1 MKFIKDNFDINIDYM
16 ANTFRPKY
24 SHIAESIHTGNVPIK
39 IRKVINSNF
48 DLYAEEGNTRRSKA
62 VRLTENLLNEIN
74 STLPNNF
81 VMPRTVVLDFK
92 LFGVDAIGGYDRPS
106 NTMFI
111 NSKYN
116 TKDKMLKYLSKNEGF
131 FANTTVYAPIKH
143 ELGHKYY
150 YQVVEKYAKTKNL
163 SYNEAE
169 QVVKDKIAD
178 YVHKRNEN
186 GDFLEKHLSKYAQDG
201 YTKGKYGEIV
211 AESFSVIDTNDTA
224 KEIIELIGGM

>member
-16 ANTFRPKY
+16 ANTFRPMY
-24 SHIAESIHTGNVPIK
+24 SHITESIHTGNVSVK
-39 IRKVINSNF
+39 IRKVINSKF

-92 LFGVDAIGGYDRPS
+92 LFGVDAIGAYDRLT

-116 TKDKMLKYLSKNEGF
+116 TKRKIYTYLNKVNGS

-143 ELGHKYY
+143 ELGHKFYY
-150 YQVVEKYAKTKNL
+150 DTIENYSKLKNL
-163 SYNEAE
+163 SYNDAE
-169 QVVKDKIAD
+169 QIINDKLAD
-178 YVHKRNEN
+178 Y
-186 GDFLEKHLSKYAQDG
+186 
-201 YTKGKYGEIV
+201 
-211 AESFSVIDTNDTA
+211 
-224 KEIIELIGGM
+224 IIYMAISLRRI